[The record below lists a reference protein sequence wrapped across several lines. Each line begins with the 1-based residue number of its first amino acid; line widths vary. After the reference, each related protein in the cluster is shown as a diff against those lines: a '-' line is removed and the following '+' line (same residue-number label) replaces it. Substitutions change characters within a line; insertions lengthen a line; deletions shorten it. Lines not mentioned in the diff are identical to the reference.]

1 MAVQMIYGDYSAT
14 PERLGN
20 NDVRKAGADII
31 SQLRAA
37 YTRYP
42 DPADRSTLVKE
53 IQKIYIESSFGG
65 VNPTNTNRSL
75 SRLDRAIRTG
85 AIPVEISR
93 IISKKMDTL
102 LKSSR
107 ELGNVKK
114 ESYNRKAKLA
124 EKISEVT
131 KQVLSENGVE
141 FDHGVTVS
149 SSDINWLGV
158 GDMAGYSTNLTTG
171 VTTPDLVAVP
181 DGQKG
186 SIAPELR
193 NINGVVDVIN
203 KALQS
208 YPKPVALLLKK
219 FLVDHKTDMTFA
231 SGQRGFTGMLNL
243 KKPYEIHDVD
253 GLGLEVVKTMGLAG
267 REEKDAVSTTV
278 HEMLHLIVNG
288 ILRQEMNSVAWVKS
302 SRETNNKDSNGKIT
316 HNFVDGNYGNVGY
329 TMNGDYLSPDDVD
342 LIVRANELGAASSKY
357 AAPYI
362 GKYGSSA
369 AVDGI
374 GLGQS
379 PFSHGELLSTLVETL
394 LGGGVGSMFSTWANP
409 KRVMSG
415 TNPDG
420 TPKYVTMNT
429 TSVFSEEMI
438 PFGVSMVL
446 LLNQL
451 AKTKLGIA

>member
-1 MAVQMIYGDYSAT
+1 
-14 PERLGN
+14 
-20 NDVRKAGADII
+20 
-31 SQLRAA
+31 
-37 YTRYP
+37 
-42 DPADRSTLVKE
+42 
-53 IQKIYIESSFGG
+53 
-65 VNPTNTNRSL
+65 
-75 SRLDRAIRTG
+75 
-85 AIPVEISR
+85 
-93 IISKKMDTL
+93 
-102 LKSSR
+102 
-107 ELGNVKK
+107 
-114 ESYNRKAKLA
+114 
-124 EKISEVT
+124 
-131 KQVLSENGVE
+131 
-141 FDHGVTVS
+141 
-149 SSDINWLGV
+149 
-158 GDMAGYSTNLTTG
+158 
-171 VTTPDLVAVP
+171 
-181 DGQKG
+181 
-186 SIAPELR
+186 
-193 NINGVVDVIN
+193 
-203 KALQS
+203 
-208 YPKPVALLLKK
+208 
-219 FLVDHKTDMTFA
+219 
-231 SGQRGFTGMLNL
+231 MLNL

-267 REEKDAVSTTV
+267 MGEKDAVSTTV

-394 LGGGVGSMFSTWANP
+394 LGGGVGSMFQTWANP

-429 TSVFSEEMI
+429 TSVFSEEMM

-451 AKTKLGIA
+451 AKIKLGIA